1 MQIWKLIEIIELTGG
16 WNDLRRI
23 PNCNTGGL
31 DCITGYVVEYGG
43 FDHFSLEHDINQDG
57 DTDDADEVDFSDH
70 NFCVA
75 RATIE
80 ADKYVAPIDGNND
93 GDLLDLDADTNP
105 DVIEDYLKLDTTA
118 EDYPSAIVGDTSS
131 SSVDH
136 DTTDDYPGWN
146 AYTGSF

>member
-1 MQIWKLIEIIELTGG
+1 MEINRNNRTNGG

-31 DCITGYVVEYGG
+31 DCITGYIVEYGG
-43 FDHFSLEHDINQDG
+43 FDDFSLEHDVNQDG
-57 DTDDADEVDFSDH
+57 TIDDADGDVDFSGH

-80 ADKYVAPIDGNND
+80 ADKYVSPIDGNND

-105 DVIEDYLKLDTTA
+105 ETLRI
-118 EDYPSAIVGDTSS
+118 I
-131 SSVDH
+131 
-136 DTTDDYPGWN
+136 
-146 AYTGSF
+146 